1 MEKAE
6 PAQTALSND
15 MRKSKYV
22 FYSYAHVG
30 VDEIEKWYS
39 IYSVDSKSVF
49 L

>member
-15 MRKSKYV
+15 MKKSKYI

-30 VDEIEKWYS
+30 VEIEKWYT
-39 IYSVDSKSVF
+39 VDSKSVF